1 MLSKPVLLHFKF
13 DSFAA
18 LPSAVNTCVKS
29 EAQTDRN
36 GNSWKLMLC
45 PGGRN
50 IALKGWITLIVIS
63 DSRNEDL
70 VAAHFNIA
78 VKNASGTIACDIC
91 GSSSYDAGHVN
102 WGRDCMKRDMIFDP
116 NNDIL
121 KDGALCFDVTIQVK
135 DRRDKHYDP
144 KSNLSKR
151 MMKLLESGDGADA
164 SFKVGDQMF
173 PVHSNIL
180 RTNAPTLAIAN
191 LLDQEERSSVTIEGI
206 SAPVF
211 KLVLEFIYA
220 EHRPTDK
227 EIICHAKELIYAVNR
242 YELVDL
248 KMIVE
253 HTLVRECIFRKY
265 NVCDWIIFADA
276 QSCPLLK
283 EYATSFLLL
292 NVREVLKSEHSKRL
306 RESSKLLAE
315 ILMLV
320 SDNNEGRETLAVNEL
335 RKELHKRKLNVDGS
349 KEMLVRRLDEAKRQR
364 IDG

>member
-1 MLSKPVLLHFKF
+1 
-13 DSFAA
+13 
-18 LPSAVNTCVKS
+18 
-29 EAQTDRN
+29 
-36 GNSWKLMLC
+36 MLC

-50 IALKGWITLIVIS
+50 IAPKGWITLIVIS

-91 GSSSYDAGHVN
+91 GSSSYNAGHVN
-102 WGRDCMKRDMIFDP
+102 WGRDCMKRDEIFHP

-121 KDGALCFDVTIQVK
+121 KDGALCFEVTIQVK
-135 DRRDKHYDP
+135 DRKDKHYDP
-144 KSNLSKR
+144 KSKLSKR
-151 MMKLLESGDGADA
+151 MVKLLESGDGADA
-164 SFKVGDQMF
+164 FFKVGDQTF

-180 RTNAPTLAIAN
+180 RINAPTLAN
-191 LLDQEERSSVTIEGI
+191 LLDQEERSSVSIEGI

-211 KLVLEFIYA
+211 KLVLEYIYA

-227 EIICHAKELIYAVNR
+227 EIICHAKELFYAVNR
-242 YELVDL
+242 YGLVDM

-292 NVREVLKSEHSKRL
+292 NAREVLKSEHSKRL

-315 ILMLV
+315 MLMLV
-320 SDNNEGRETLAVNEL
+320 SDSNEGRETLAVNDLRLEL
-335 RKELHKRKLNVDGS
+335 GKRKLDVDGS
-349 KEMLVRRLDEAKRQR
+349 KETLVRRLDEAKRPRPDQ
-364 IDG
+364 